1 MPFIRAGDIVVHYQ
15 LEGPPEAPLLM
26 FGNSLGTNFHVWDAP
41 AARLSERYRLLRY
54 DMRGHGLTDCPE
66 GDWSIDLLARDAVA
80 LLDALH
86 LQRFSY
92 CGLSIGGMVGQRL
105 GAIAADRLDTLV
117 LADTAMVIGPP
128 SLWEE
133 RVAALRKNGLAS
145 LCQGVMARWFTRRF
159 HEEQADALRGFS
171 NMLVRTPAEGYAKC
185 GLAIRD
191 ADLTADARRIACPTL
206 VLVGEEDGA
215 TTPEAARALRDAIGS
230 KAQLSIIP
238 GCAHIP
244 PGEKPD
250 EFTHLVVVFLEKVLG
265 RGEGYEPGMAVR
277 RSVLGAA
284 HVERST
290 RNATDF
296 DRPFQEFIT
305 KYAWG
310 GLWTRPALDRR
321 TRSLVTLAML
331 SALGREN
338 EFRLHVRATQNT
350 GVTQDELREVLFHTA
365 IYAGVP
371 AANAA
376 FGLAKQVLQE
386 MEEGS
391 AGDRRG

>member
-1 MPFIRAGDIVVHYQ
+1 
-15 LEGPPEAPLLM
+15 
-26 FGNSLGTNFHVWDAP
+26 
-41 AARLSERYRLLRY
+41 
-54 DMRGHGLTDCPE
+54 
-66 GDWSIDLLARDAVA
+66 
-80 LLDALH
+80 
-86 LQRFSY
+86 
-92 CGLSIGGMVGQRL
+92 
-105 GAIAADRLDTLV
+105 
-117 LADTAMVIGPP
+117 
-128 SLWEE
+128 
-133 RVAALRKNGLAS
+133 
-145 LCQGVMARWFTRRF
+145 
-159 HEEQADALRGFS
+159 
-171 NMLVRTPAEGYAKC
+171 MLVRTPAEGYAKC

-191 ADLTADARRIACPTL
+191 ADLTGDARRIACPTL

-230 KAQLSIIP
+230 KAQLSVIP

-250 EFTHLVVVFLEKVLG
+250 EFTDLVEAFLDKVLG
-265 RGEGYEPGMAVR
+265 RGEGYEPGMSVR

-284 HVERST
+284 HVERAT
-290 RNATDF
+290 RNASDF

-310 GLWTRPALDRR
+310 GLWTRSALDRR

-376 FGLAKQVLQE
+376 FGEAKKVLQE
-386 MEEGS
+386 MEEGTP
-391 AGDRRG
+391 GDRRG